1 MFTVFRW
8 QDREKRSIEI
18 TLITLISIEAI
29 QLTVITPTAIII
41 IQTASMQQVQLCL
54 VPPQMVIYYL
64 LKTF

>member
-8 QDREKRSIEI
+8 QDREKHSIEI

-41 IQTASMQQVQLCL
+41 IQTASMQ
-54 VPPQMVIYYL
+54 
-64 LKTF
+64 